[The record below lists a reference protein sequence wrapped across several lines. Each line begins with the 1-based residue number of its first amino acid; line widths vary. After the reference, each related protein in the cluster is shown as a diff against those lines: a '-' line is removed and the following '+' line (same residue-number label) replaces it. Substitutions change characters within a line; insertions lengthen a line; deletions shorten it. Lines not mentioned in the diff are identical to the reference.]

1 MYQKQDRLGYLR
13 TAEELK
19 WHKFHIR
26 RQYRNKTSVIQTK
39 SYKTKEKRVNSTLI
53 KLKDVYFFTTFKPL
67 DIGLFITFAKF

>member
-1 MYQKQDRLGYLR
+1 MNDRGV
-13 TAEELK
+13 K
-19 WHKFHIR
+19 VHKFHLR
-26 RQYRNKTSVIQTK
+26 RQHCKKTSVNQTK